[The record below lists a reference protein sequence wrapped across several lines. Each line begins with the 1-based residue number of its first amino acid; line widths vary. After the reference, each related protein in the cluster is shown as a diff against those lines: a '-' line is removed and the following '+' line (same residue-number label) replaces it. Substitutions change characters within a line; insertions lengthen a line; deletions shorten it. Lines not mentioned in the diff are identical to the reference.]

1 MNERNKRAKIS
12 DAMGPEQIFLQ
23 AMTLISPVTY
33 VGRALIPGNTPLDSW
48 TCMSLTELLGTVMGL
63 MPTSAQKG
71 TFG

>member
-1 MNERNKRAKIS
+1 MNERNERAKIS
-12 DAMGPEQIFLQ
+12 DAMVLEQIFLQ

-48 TCMSLTELLGTVMGL
+48 PCMSLTELLGSVMGL